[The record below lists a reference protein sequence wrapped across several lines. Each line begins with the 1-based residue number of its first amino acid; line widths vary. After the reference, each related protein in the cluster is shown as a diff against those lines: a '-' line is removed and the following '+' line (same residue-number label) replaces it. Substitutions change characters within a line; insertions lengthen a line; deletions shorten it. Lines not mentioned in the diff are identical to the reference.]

1 MAAWSL
7 GTLERMSEATGT
19 WRERALDELQSAGL
33 RKGPARLSVIDLL
46 SKQPCALTAQE
57 IEADLRRKG
66 HRVGLATV
74 YRTLELLAD
83 MKLVGRL
90 EVGQGMALY
99 EPLTPGGDHHHH
111 LVCDHCG
118 RVIPFDDDELE
129 QTIDRLTH
137 KVRFQVAEHDV
148 VLHGACRACRN

>member
-1 MAAWSL
+1 MT
-7 GTLERMSEATGT
+7 GATET
-19 WRERALDELQSAGL
+19 WRERALGELQSAGL
-33 RKGPARLSVIDLL
+33 RKGQARMAVIDLL
-46 SKQPCALTAQE
+46 SKQPCALTAPE
-57 IEADLRRKG
+57 IEAGLRRKG
-66 HRVGLATV
+66 HRVGLASI

-90 EVGQGMALY
+90 EVGQGIARY
-99 EPLTPGGDHHHH
+99 EPLVPGGDHHHH

-118 RVIPFDDDELE
+118 RVIPFDDDDLE

-148 VLHGACRACRN
+148 VLHGACRSCRN

>member
-1 MAAWSL
+1 
-7 GTLERMSEATGT
+7 MSEATGT

-33 RKGPARLSVIDLL
+33 RRGQARLAVIDLL

-90 EVGQGMALY
+90 EVGQGIARY
-99 EPLTPGGDHHHH
+99 EPLVPGGDHHHH

-129 QTIDRLTH
+129 QTIDRLMR